1 MASGAPFPS
10 SFTSFV
16 TLFFFS
22 LLLAFHFSMAIPI
35 KHTFFT
41 PLTSSKRNTLNTMV
55 VASPSPSREATKKNN
70 NVLDRRASRP
80 PSFQWR
86 NKIFNVS
93 QHEVPSG
100 PNPISNR

>member
-1 MASGAPFPS
+1 MASGAPFS
-10 SFTSFV
+10 SFV

-70 NVLDRRASRP
+70 NVLDDPLRRASRP

-93 QHEVPSG
+93 EHEVPSG